1 MTDQH
6 HTEWEH
12 HIEHHTEWEEA
23 EIYTNP
29 LNSRARQRFL
39 PSLIQNSIGILR
51 AKSKIKQER
60 ASDVLFCFLKR
71 SQTILFHRQDDFIE
85 KILDST
91 KIN

>member
-12 HIEHHTEWEEA
+12 HTEHHIEWEKA

-29 LNSRARQRFL
+29 LNSGARQRFL
-39 PSLIQNSIGILR
+39 PSLIQNSTGHLR

-60 ASDVLFCFLKR
+60 ASNIVFKKKNRKR
-71 SQTILFHRQDDFIE
+71 SQTILFHR
-85 KILDST
+85 L
-91 KIN
+91 